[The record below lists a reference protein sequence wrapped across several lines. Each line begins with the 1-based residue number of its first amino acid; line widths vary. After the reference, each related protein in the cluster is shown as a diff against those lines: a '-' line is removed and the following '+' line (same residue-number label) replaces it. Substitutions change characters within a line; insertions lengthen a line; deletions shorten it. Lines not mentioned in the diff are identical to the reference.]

1 MRHAKA
7 VVSLDARADLRSSIT
22 IVTVALMSQGVF
34 RHMSVPFSSQQCFFV
49 AILAFIVI
57 GFVRGW
63 RRELVSLVFVLLA
76 AVLIRPGTDNTIGQ
90 IIARI
95 PSTLGYLAGSSTTS
109 SPTTTS
115 SSSSLGPWGTLLIF
129 ALVVALGYFIGNK
142 AFPKPATPA
151 ERFIG
156 VIPGVISGAF
166 IMGYLVSSGFFGSRP
181 AVDIVLTPPDP
192 SNYVAI
198 IFIIMVAALIIALIA
213 SRTKKAP
220 AKK

>member
-1 MRHAKA
+1 MP
-7 VVSLDARADLRSSIT
+7 
-22 IVTVALMSQGVF
+22 QGVLGD
-34 RHMSVPFSSQQCFFV
+34 MSLPFTSQQCFFV

-76 AVLIRPGTDNTIGQ
+76 AVLIRPGTNNTIGHF
-90 IIARI
+90 IARI
-95 PSTLGYLAGSSTTS
+95 PSTLGYLVSGSSGNSSTSTS
-109 SPTTTS
+109 STNF
-115 SSSSLGPWGTLLIF
+115 LGPWGTILMF
-129 ALVVALGYFIGNK
+129 ALVVVLGYFVGNK
-142 AFPKPATPA
+142 AFPRPTQPA

-166 IMGYLVSSGFFGSRP
+166 IMGYLVSSGFFGSKP
-181 AVDIVLTPPDP
+181 SLNIVLTPPDP
-192 SNYVAI
+192 SNYVPI
-198 IFIIMVAALIIALIA
+198 IFIVAVAASIIALIV

>member
-1 MRHAKA
+1 MLYAKA
-7 VVSLDARADLRSSIT
+7 VVSLSAGEVLGSSIT
-22 IVTVALMSQGVF
+22 AVTIALMSQGVF

-57 GFVRGW
+57 GFIRGW

-76 AVLIRPGTDNTIGQ
+76 AVLIRPGTNNTIGQ

-95 PSTLGYLAGSSTTS
+95 PSTLGYLAGSPNTSTTGA
-109 SPTTTS
+109 S
-115 SSSSLGPWGTLLIF
+115 SSSFLGPWGTLLIF
-129 ALVVALGYFIGNK
+129 ALVVILGYFVGNK

-166 IMGYLVSSGFFGSRP
+166 IMAYLVSSGFFGSRP
-181 AVDIVLTPPDP
+181 SVDIVLTPPDP

-198 IFIIMVAALIIALIA
+198 IFVIVVAALIIALIA